1 VFLVV
6 VLFLGFHGVM
16 KEDPFMSV
24 LVTKL
29 RLIHLAEEG
38 KTLED
43 VLPEQYFAIDS
54 DSGKENSS
62 SLQGEART
70 SL

>member
-1 VFLVV
+1 
-6 VLFLGFHGVM
+6 M
-16 KEDPFMSV
+16 EEDPFMSV

-29 RLIHLAEEG
+29 RLMRLAEEG

-43 VLPEQYFAIDS
+43 ILPEQYFALDS
-54 DSGKENSS
+54 DSGKENGNN
-62 SLQGEART
+62 LQGEART